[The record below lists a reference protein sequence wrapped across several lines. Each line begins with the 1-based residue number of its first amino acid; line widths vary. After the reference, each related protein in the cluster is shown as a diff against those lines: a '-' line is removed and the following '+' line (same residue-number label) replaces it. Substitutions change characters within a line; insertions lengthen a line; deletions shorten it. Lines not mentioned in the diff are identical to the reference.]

1 MSARYHPHHR
11 RSRDEW
17 QRLLAEH
24 QESKLSQ
31 RAFCQQR
38 GLTLST
44 FNHWKRRLS
53 SSPAALP
60 SKTGDWLE
68 LSPDP
73 VQSAGPGWEIE
84 LELGNGVCLRLRPC

>member
-1 MSARYHPHHR
+1 MSAAHQPHQR

-17 QRLLAEH
+17 QRLLTEY

-53 SSPAALP
+53 SAPPALP
-60 SKTGDWLE
+60 SKANDWLE
-68 LSPDP
+68 LPLGP
-73 VQSAGPGWEIE
+73 VQSAGQSWEIE
-84 LELGNGVCLRLRPC
+84 LELGNGVCLRLRQC